1 MRNLTSLSQ
10 KKTAQILHV
19 EELICESHRQEKLH
33 DEEIAVTKIK
43 MDPNYFFRYEKKHSI
58 CQSEVGPFIGPTKAL
73 ISNKYE
79 ICCLLLDQ
87 FNSVFTKPNPDMIVT
102 NPFSFFHTQSSMN
115 EDNELYLTN
124 IVLSEKIIIEAIH
137 ELSTSSAAGPD
148 GIPSSLLVNCA
159 TELAPLLLIV
169 FTHSLSSGV
178 VPPSFKLAAITPV
191 FKSGDRTTPS
201 NNRPISLTSVFS
213 KVLERI
219 IRKQVS
225 SFIDK
230 KGCLNSTQ
238 HGFRSGRSCLSA
250 LLSVFDDLMYML
262 EDGGSVD
269 MVYLDFSK
277 AFDKVDHGI
286 LLHKLK
292 ALGITGHLGI
302 WFFNFLTRL
311 SHFVRLP
318 GAISG
323 DSPVLSG
330 VPQGTVLG
338 PLLFL
343 IMLADINKNISES
356 NLISFADDTRIYSK
370 INDVTDC
377 DTLQQD
383 LNHVYDW
390 ASINNMFFNAQKFY
404 YVSFSP
410 NKYSSLSNVYINPEY
425 NIISPSSNVLDLG
438 VYMSSNCTFDFH
450 VASVYKR
457 CSNLTGWILRTF
469 NTRETITMMTLFKSL
484 VLSRLDYASQLWS
497 PHLLKSIYLIEKV
510 QRSFTEHI
518 TGIKNKPYDERLKLL
533 NLYSV
538 QRRRDRYQIIYLWK
552 IIEGLVPNLSTPI
565 TCTFSE
571 RRGRSCVVSHVNM
584 GRLGTLSYNSFRWRS
599 IRMFNKLPKYV
610 RIVSSCSIDKFK
622 SQLDKHMRN
631 IVDLP
636 CQSGFSNSL
645 DGGDCLNGG
654 HYADDLAA
662 N

>member
-1 MRNLTSLSQ
+1 
-10 KKTAQILHV
+10 
-19 EELICESHRQEKLH
+19 
-33 DEEIAVTKIK
+33 
-43 MDPNYFFRYEKKHSI
+43 
-58 CQSEVGPFIGPTKAL
+58 
-73 ISNKYE
+73 
-79 ICCLLLDQ
+79 
-87 FNSVFTKPNPDMIVT
+87 MIVT
-102 NPFSFFHTQSSMN
+102 NPFSFFNTQSSMN

-159 TELAPLLLIV
+159 TELAPILLIV

-201 NNRPISLTSVFS
+201 NYRPISLTSVFS

-250 LLSVFDDLMYML
+250 LLSVFDDLMHML
-262 EDGGSVD
+262 ENGGSVD

-302 WFFNFLTRL
+302 WFFNFLTRR
-311 SHFVRLP
+311 SHCVRLP

-356 NLISFADDTRIYSK
+356 NLIIFADDTRIYSK

-410 NKYSSLSNVYINPEY
+410 KKYSSLSNVYINPEY

-510 QRSFTEHI
+510 QRSFTKHI

-610 RIVSSCSIDKFK
+610 RIVSSCS
-622 SQLDKHMRN
+622 QLDKHLRT

-662 N
+662 NQMLPNNHK